1 MKIVIFYD
9 IILLPETSA
18 VNCYLKAV
26 EMFKQKK
33 EPDFNVIRK
42 DYYQAFLL
50 VKGGDLEGFFFLLYI
65 TIFLVSINSL
75 FFIINYIILPHYF
88 TVLLQNL

>member
-1 MKIVIFYD
+1 MKIVTFWD
-9 IILLPETSA
+9 NILLSETSA

-50 VKGGDLEGFFFLLYI
+50 VKGGDLEGLFSFLYCYI
-65 TIFLVSINSL
+65 SGIYR
-75 FFIINYIILPHYF
+75 FFIFYNELHILLH
-88 TVLLQNL
+88 